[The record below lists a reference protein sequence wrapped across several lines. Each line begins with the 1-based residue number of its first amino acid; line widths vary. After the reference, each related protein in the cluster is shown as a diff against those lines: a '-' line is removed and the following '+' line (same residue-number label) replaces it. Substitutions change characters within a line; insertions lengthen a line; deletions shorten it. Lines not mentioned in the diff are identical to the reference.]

1 MYKNEPI
8 EIVLQKCRGRL
19 LQIQY
24 AYRINARPMIEKKP
38 VQNFAGDS
46 SKLGSHTATLAIFS
60 PIAQQIA
67 LRKRRP
73 GTNMVA

>member
-1 MYKNEPI
+1 
-8 EIVLQKCRGRL
+8 
-19 LQIQY
+19 
-24 AYRINARPMIEKKP
+24 MIEKKP